1 MTKANI
7 TQYDNTAANNTD
19 VQDVPLGE
27 NQMYPADV
35 NNAFRE
41 LMADLADMNDGTVTL
56 TSPSFAA
63 ASLTGDLS
71 FGDNDKAIF
80 GAGSDL
86 QIYHDGSNSYIRDIG
101 TGNLNIL
108 ADQLKI
114 MNAAGTENKAFFVS
128 DAGVYLYHNNSARLE
143 TTSTGIDV
151 TGTVTA
157 DGLTVDGATDSTEE
171 LARFGN
177 NAGTQELIIEQQG
190 SSGYA
195 IKSSVDLRLHAD
207 YDSDTSDGGSNIEM
221 YTDGTQRMS
230 ITGSTGD
237 ISFYEDTGTTAKLFW
252 DASAERL
259 GLGTSSPSR
268 QLHVSGSGA
277 NTRLRVENTTGSNVL
292 DVYAEDG
299 GNSTL
304 NYSSVLTM
312 SESGTERMRIDT
324 SGNLLVGKT
333 STSDATT
340 TVGFH
345 VQPSGVAVL
354 TRDGGAP
361 LRVSRK
367 TSDGEIVSFH
377 KDGTTVGSID
387 NDGAN
392 RLIVNSENTTGYLAV
407 DGAVKFRWR
416 TNDFIPHDNG
426 TKDLGSSATRWRDL
440 YLSDGLRADTLTF
453 SSLAGSERMRI
464 DSSGV
469 VLVGKTSAD
478 NNANGVILRP
488 SSYATFTNTSA
499 RAIIANRKTS
509 DGSIIDFR
517 KDNSTVGSI
526 GSYSGTGLT
535 LSSGGELR
543 FFTSTSNEDMR
554 LETDGDLHVDGN
566 VVAYST
572 TISDIRLKKDIAPI
586 EDAVTKVQQL
596 NGCTFTYLKDDRKSA
611 GLIAQDVEKVL
622 PSAVIEDEAV
632 FHGEEGETYKTV
644 QYDQLIG
651 LLVEAVKE
659 LSAKVEKLENASSK

>member
-622 PSAVIEDEAV
+622 PSAVIDDEAV